1 MGDIKRI
8 FTDSFR
14 MYFAP
19 LIGAFRAVQ
28 AEMKRRERTRRL
40 A

>member
-1 MGDIKRI
+1 MIDVKKV
-8 FTDSFR
+8 FFDSLR

-19 LIGAFRAVQ
+19 LIGAFKAVK
-28 AEMKRRERTRRL
+28 AEMDRMERKHH